1 VVRCAHEASKQL
13 VPSAG
18 QKKSKKKKESLK
30 RNRAVGEAGTW
41 IGFGEGT
48 GGRTDG
54 WGSGSG
60 SPARSLLGG
69 EGRQRE
75 RGDETRPTPASRA
88 RLAGRGHQPRPG
100 PATRAPVAT
109 THLTQRARRP
119 GGPGDAAPARRHP
132 ASSICSAPS
141 HGATPPP
148 DPVGRQYNAISVSD
162 QSVHR
167 SSFQRPVVQCGRRST
182 VQLQHPTPGPLHC
195 ISSRGG
201 APNCGWLACF
211 AS

>member
-1 VVRCAHEASKQL
+1 MSCSTQH
-13 VPSAG
+13 
-18 QKKSKKKKESLK
+18 
-30 RNRAVGEAGTW
+30 AVGGVATS
-41 IGFGEGT
+41 IGFRDPSPGKGT
-48 GGRTDG
+48 DRRTA
-54 WGSGSG
+54 
-60 SPARSLLGG
+60 PSLLGG

-167 SSFQRPVVQCGRRST
+167 SSFQRPVVQRGHRST
-182 VQLQHPTPGPLHC
+182 VQHPTPGPLHC

-201 APNCGWLACF
+201 RGCGLWLACF